1 MPWNTPNDGNG
12 GKGPVQGPWGQNP
25 RPPGGGGNGGSGGGN
40 EPPNFEDVL
49 QRIGNFWGKLAPHGG
64 LSGPGIV
71 LLVLVG
77 LLLWAFTGFYTVGAN
92 EVGLNLHFGRY
103 IGKTGPGLNYNWPY
117 PAGSV
122 IKLPV
127 TDRSSIDIGER
138 SGRGAAREDV
148 PSESLMLTGDE
159 NIADVKFR
167 VIWQIDPAHPEDYA
181 FNLANRVGTVKAVA
195 ESSMR
200 EIVGKSEIQKLL
212 TVDRTRVE
220 QQAQD
225 LTQATLNQYKAGILI
240 LQVQLLSVDPP
251 QQVIAAFKDVTAA
264 QQDMQRLQN
273 EADAYRNKVVPEARG
288 AAAAIVQ
295 SAKAYR
301 EQTVAQATGEASRFS
316 QIDTQYKLAPDLT
329 RERLYLETMEKVL
342 GGAKK
347 IILDPSVGKGAVPY
361 LPLNQIFNSGA
372 AK

>member
-1 MPWNTPNDGNG
+1 MPWTPPNDGNG
-12 GKGPVQGPWGQNP
+12 GKGPVQGPWGQIP
-25 RPPGGGGNGGSGGGN
+25 RPPGGGGSGGGGGS
-40 EPPNFEDVL
+40 EPPNFDDVL
-49 QRIGNFWGKLAPHGG
+49 ERMGQFWRGLAPHGG

-71 LLVLVG
+71 LLVLAG

-122 IKLPV
+122 VKLPV
-127 TDRSSIDIGER
+127 TDRNSIDIGER
-138 SGRGAAREDV
+138 TGRGGTAEDV

-220 QQAQD
+220 SQAQD
-225 LTQATLNQYKAGILI
+225 LTQATLDQYKAGILI

-264 QQDMQRLQN
+264 QQDMQRLQT

-329 RERLYLETMEKVL
+329 RQRLYLETMETVL

-361 LPLNQIFNSGA
+361 LPLNQIFNNGA